1 MDLLEY
7 IKDKRAE
14 IIDNTEQYRIMLE
27 PKFRDLSNKIN
38 DRIRNTLNNPRIM
51 NIALIDKS
59 HLLRQKL
66 SVSNALV
73 KDAYKN
79 INSILGQEI
88 YIGKWNIVDQS
99 CINGFADLTG
109 DRQWI
114 HTDVEKAR
122 KESPF
127 KTTIAHGFLTLSLI
141 PKLTDKFNFN
151 NIHPKVKMVVNY
163 GLNRVRFPIPVKAKS
178 RIRGRLKII
187 RAIPM
192 KNSIELVNEV
202 SIEVDG
208 RKRFG
213 CLAETVIRIYF

>member
-1 MDLLEY
+1 MDVIEY

-14 IIDNTEQYRIMLE
+14 IIDNTEQYRIILE
-27 PKFRDLSNKIN
+27 PKFRELSNKIN
-38 DRIRNTLNNPRIM
+38 DRIRNTLNNPWMM
-51 NIALIDKS
+51 NIALKDRPY
-59 HLLRQKL
+59 LFGQKPYIP
-66 SVSNALV
+66 NAAV

-79 INSILGQEI
+79 INNILGQEI
-88 YIGKWNIVDQS
+88 FIGRWNRIDQR

-122 KESPF
+122 KDSPF

-151 NIHPKVKMVVNY
+151 DIHPKVKMVVNY
-163 GLNRVRFPIPVKAKS
+163 GLNRVRFPIPVKSKS

-187 RAIPM
+187 KAVPM

-202 SIEVDG
+202 SIEIDG
-208 RKRFG
+208 RKRYG
-213 CLAETVIRIYF
+213 CIAETVIRIYF

>member
-1 MDLLEY
+1 MDVIEY

-27 PKFRDLSNKIN
+27 PKFRKLSNKIN
-38 DRIRNTLNNPRIM
+38 DKIRNTLNNPWM
-51 NIALIDKS
+51 LNISLIDKPYTFG
-59 HLLRQKL
+59 QKPSIPN
-66 SVSNALV
+66 SVV

-79 INSILGQEI
+79 INNILGQEI
-88 YIGKWNIVDQS
+88 FIGGWNRIDQS

-122 KESPF
+122 KDSPF

-151 NIHPKVKMVVNY
+151 DIHPKVKMVVNY
-163 GLNRVRFPIPVKAKS
+163 GLNRVRFPIPVKSKS

-187 RAIPM
+187 KAVPM
-192 KNSIELVNEV
+192 KNSIELVNQV
-202 SIEVDG
+202 SIEIDG

-213 CLAETVIRIYF
+213 CIAETVIRIYF